1 MTVMTIHDIDKW
13 IAQNDAFILDAV
25 EGCLLDNMYIACRRG
40 IAFVLETYVNANS
53 SVYTCYFFRRGECN
67 MPEYNR
73 LAEYWAELER
83 AAYAEMTA

>member
-1 MTVMTIHDIDKW
+1 MTIMTIHDIDKW

-25 EGCLLDNMYIACRRG
+25 EGCFLDNMYIACRRG
-40 IAFVLETYVNANS
+40 IAFALETYATSNS

-67 MPEYNR
+67 TPEYNR
-73 LAEYWAELER
+73 LAEQWAEMEA

>member
-1 MTVMTIHDIDKW
+1 MTTFRIRNIDKW

-53 SVYTCYFFRRGECN
+53 SAYTCYFFRRGECN
-67 MPEYNR
+67 TPEYNQ
-73 LAEYWAELER
+73 LAEQWAELER
-83 AAYAEMTA
+83 AACAELTA

>member
-1 MTVMTIHDIDKW
+1 MTTFIIRDIDKW

-40 IAFVLETYVNANS
+40 IAFVLETYATSRS

-67 MPEYNR
+67 TPEYNR
-73 LAEYWAELER
+73 LAEHWAELEA
-83 AAYAEMTA
+83 AAYTDTTA

>member
-1 MTVMTIHDIDKW
+1 MTTFVVHDIDKW

-40 IAFVLETYVNANS
+40 IAFVLETYLNANS

-67 MPEYNR
+67 TPEYNH
-73 LAEYWAELER
+73 LAAHWAELET

>member
-1 MTVMTIHDIDKW
+1 MTTFKIRDIDKW
-13 IAQNDAFILDAV
+13 ISQNDAFILDAV

-53 SVYTCYFFRRGECN
+53 SAYTCYFFRRGECN
-67 MPEYNR
+67 TPEYNR

-83 AAYAEMTA
+83 AEHAEMTA